1 VIGNNGDLRVL
12 PILEVDFQG
21 YPSSLAPV
29 YSSIHK
35 NDLDHL
41 FRYKCPAPLAENVVE
56 QIRRLTRATFQITG
70 CRDYARV
77 DFRLG
82 SDGNLYILEINAL
95 PGITPRSDMTM
106 MAKAEG
112 RTHSELVA
120 SVLAAALRRYQL
132 S

>member
-1 VIGNNGDLRVL
+1 LLR
-12 PILEVDFQG
+12 
-21 YPSSLAPV
+21 
-29 YSSIHK
+29 YSSVHK

-41 FRYKCPAPLAENVVE
+41 FRYKCPAPLPPNVVE
-56 QIRRLTRATFQITG
+56 QIRRLTRDFPNHRLSRLYTRGFPAWVQ
-70 CRDYARV
+70 RD
-77 DFRLG
+77 LH
-82 SDGNLYILEINAL
+82 ILEINAL

-120 SVLAAALRRYQL
+120 SVLAAALRRYRL